1 MRGEVVPGN
10 RHRPPLVIG
19 EGQPWGHSTPQH
31 LPLSWLGRTDSDP
44 GESPS
49 QELQMLDPGPRMGGL
64 GYPLILTQK
73 LELLFHHLQSQGNA
87 TRLSP
92 CCQRCDLTH

>member
-1 MRGEVVPGN
+1 
-10 RHRPPLVIG
+10 
-19 EGQPWGHSTPQH
+19 
-31 LPLSWLGRTDSDP
+31 
-44 GESPS
+44 
-49 QELQMLDPGPRMGGL
+49 MLDPGPRMGGL